1 MKKILQAIALTLVF
15 TFSIMVFYA
24 FKTKESLSIAK
35 AKAYSDTLNLS
46 AHKGKVIV
54 INFWASWSKA
64 SRSENKNVVRMYEK
78 YRQHPK
84 LAFVSVSL
92 DTDDKTWKLAVDED
106 EMTWADHVCDFKKYA
121 SPIAVKYSVKTLPR
135 IVVIDAKGNIS
146 ISGNNMA
153 EVESAIEKLIN

>member
-1 MKKILQAIALTLVF
+1 MKKALQAIALTLVF
-15 TFSIMVFYA
+15 TFAIMVFYA
-24 FKTKESLSIAK
+24 FKTKESLSVAK

-46 AHKGKVIV
+46 AHKGKVVV

-64 SRSENKNVVRMYEK
+64 SRSENKNVVRLYEK

-92 DTDDKTWKLAVDED
+92 DTDDKAWKQAVEED
-106 EMTWADHVCDFKKYA
+106 EMIWADHVCDLKKYT
-121 SPIAVKYSVKTLPR
+121 SPIALKYGVKTLPR
-135 IVVIDAKGNIS
+135 IVVIDSKGNIH

-153 EVESAIEKLIN
+153 EVESAIETLIK